1 MENLI
6 KEDLENM
13 GIIGEINE
21 KKQIYCSFEPNTI
34 EEKKMLFNAVNSTPE
49 YLKDHIN
56 EVIVINHIYAE
67 QVSIIDEN
75 SGEII
80 PIPRIVIIDN
90 NGIGYGCASFG
101 IFNSIKKLIGIM
113 GAPTV
118 NNPYKVKIKQVNIRN
133 KANYSALT
141 LELVD

>member
-6 KEDLENM
+6 KADLESI

-21 KKQIYCSFEPNTI
+21 IKQVYCSFEPATI

-49 YLKDHIN
+49 YLKDHVN

-67 QVSIIDEN
+67 QVNIVDEN

-80 PIPRIVIIDN
+80 AIPRIVIIDN

-113 GAPTV
+113 GAPTP
-118 NNPYKVKIKQVNIRN
+118 NNPYNVKIKQVNIRN

-141 LELVD
+141 FELVE

>member
-6 KEDLENM
+6 KEDLESM

-21 KKQIYCSFEPNTI
+21 TKQVYCSFEPTTI

-49 YLKDHIN
+49 YLKDHVN

-67 QVSIIDEN
+67 QVNIVDEN
-75 SGEII
+75 SGENIM
-80 PIPRIVIIDN
+80 IPRIVIIDN

-113 GAPTV
+113 GAPTP
-118 NNPYKVKIKQVNIRN
+118 NNPYNVKIKQVNIRN
-133 KANYSALT
+133 KANYSSLT
-141 LELVD
+141 FELV

>member
-6 KEDLENM
+6 KEDLESI

-21 KKQIYCSFEPNTI
+21 IKQVYCSFEPATI

-49 YLKDHIN
+49 YLKDHVN

-67 QVSIIDEN
+67 QVNIVDEN

-113 GAPTV
+113 GAPSP
-118 NNPYKVKIKQVNIRN
+118 NNPYNVKIKQVNIRN

-141 LELVD
+141 FELVE